1 MERETI
7 TLEARAQHR
16 LSVLNHLL
24 TGEITAVEAAAYLEA
39 TLSSHQDT
47 RVNPNRDDWPSARSA
62 AVIALSMPA
71 VTPSRSFSV
80 VRAARRWRAPTPAP
94 TATTAARHGAD
105 GRTFA
110 PTNST
115 PV

>member
-7 TLEARAQHR
+7 TLETRAQHR

-47 RVNPNRDDWPSARSA
+47 PVNPNRDDWPSARSA
-62 AVIALSMPA
+62 CGHSRLRFSPLDPCARYPWMPL
-71 VTPSRSFSV
+71 
-80 VRAARRWRAPTPAP
+80 AA
-94 TATTAARHGAD
+94 
-105 GRTFA
+105 
-110 PTNST
+110 
-115 PV
+115 